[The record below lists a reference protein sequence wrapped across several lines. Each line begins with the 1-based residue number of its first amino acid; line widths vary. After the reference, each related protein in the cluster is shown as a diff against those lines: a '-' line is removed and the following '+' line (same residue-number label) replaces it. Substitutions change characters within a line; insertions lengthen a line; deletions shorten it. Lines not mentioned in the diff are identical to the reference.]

1 MPQTQIA
8 KTAVAAPDPDYP
20 SLSITGAVIS
30 VRPDAA
36 ASLTG
41 ATICFIEEQMRDGKL
56 PFVRLGKRK
65 IIYYSDLL
73 VWAQKERAR
82 QLKQAESE
90 LRSCA

>member
-1 MPQTQIA
+1 MSA
-8 KTAVAAPDPDYP
+8 KKAKNTAGGAPDPDYP
-20 SLSITGAVIS
+20 CISITGAVIS

-65 IIYYSDLL
+65 IILYSDLV

-82 QLKQAESE
+82 QLQDASE

>member
-1 MPQTQIA
+1 VPQTKKE
-8 KTAVAAPDPDYP
+8 KTAVAASDPDYP
-20 SLSITGAVIS
+20 SISITGAVIS
-30 VRPDAA
+30 VRPDVA

-41 ATICFIEEQMRDGKL
+41 ATVCYIEEQIRDGKL

-65 IIYYSDLL
+65 IIYYSDL
-73 VWAQKERAR
+73 VAWAQKERAR